1 MNKFY
6 KQIVL
11 FLFICII
18 LLLLTYLYT
27 CVLNNKKESFVEYP
41 SSSSDKCYPEYEVL
55 QNCLNSDSSPT
66 PPSSTPPSSTPP
78 SSTPPSDHITIE
90 EMIIEQVEKLETAL
104 RSLDSKQVFFNSK
117 SRELRNLMNSGN
129 WLSSEL
135 KEQLNSAIDA
145 KQLLL
150 NTYRTRITKITDELS
165 KLKNNWNQSTFDEI
179 VIEIGHLVT
188 NINSLNIQP
197 SSNI

>member
-1 MNKFY
+1 
-6 KQIVL
+6 
-11 FLFICII
+11 
-18 LLLLTYLYT
+18 
-27 CVLNNKKESFVEYP
+27 
-41 SSSSDKCYPEYEVL
+41 
-55 QNCLNSDSSPT
+55 
-66 PPSSTPPSSTPP
+66 PP

>member
-1 MNKFY
+1 MDKFY

-11 FLFICII
+11 FLLICVM

-27 CVLNNKKESFVEYP
+27 CVLNNKKESFEEYP
-41 SSSSDKCYPEYEVL
+41 LQPSDKCYPEYKAL
-55 QNCLNSDSSPT
+55 QNCLNPDKSTT
-66 PPSSTPPSSTPP
+66 PSIDIPIDRPDEPK
-78 SSTPPSDHITIE
+78 DYYGITTE
-90 EMIIEQVEKLETAL
+90 KMISVHVEKLETNL
-104 RSLDSKQVFFNSK
+104 KSLNRKQDFFNSK

-150 NTYRTRITKITDELS
+150 NNYRTTITKIIDELS
-165 KLKNNWNQSTFDEI
+165 NLKKNWNQLTFDAIKREI
-179 VIEIGHLVT
+179 QTLEKD
-188 NINSLNIQP
+188 INSLNIQTFK
-197 SSNI
+197 N

>member
-11 FLFICII
+11 FLLICVI

-27 CVLNNKKESFVEYP
+27 CVLNNKKESFEEYP
-41 SSSSDKCYPEYEVL
+41 LPPSDKCYPEYKAL
-55 QNCLNSDSSPT
+55 QNCLNPDRSTT
-66 PPSSTPPSSTPP
+66 PPSSTPPPTTPTTP
-78 SSTPPSDHITIE
+78 TPPSDLGSTIE
-90 EMIIEQVEKLETAL
+90 EMISAQVVKLETAL
-104 RSLDSKQVFFNSK
+104 KSLNSKEVFFSSK

-150 NTYRTRITKITDELS
+150 NNYRKTITKITDELS
-165 KLKNNWNQSTFDEI
+165 NLKTNWNQLTFDKIKGEI
-179 VIEIGHLVT
+179 ETLEKD
-188 NINSLNIQP
+188 INSLNIQTFK
-197 SSNI
+197 N